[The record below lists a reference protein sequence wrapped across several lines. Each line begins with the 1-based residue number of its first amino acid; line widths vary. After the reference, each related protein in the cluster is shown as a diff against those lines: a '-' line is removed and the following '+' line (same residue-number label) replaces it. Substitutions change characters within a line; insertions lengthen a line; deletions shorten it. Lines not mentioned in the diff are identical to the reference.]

1 MKCALIRRVVRRG
14 KPGGKSGGKPGGRTP
29 IAATLRNGQLM
40 AAVAALII
48 AGIVLV
54 AFQLR
59 EIRQALFDGARVQA
73 AIVADSVT
81 APLMFGDRDVAQ
93 DVLRAFRYAP
103 GLNAIGI
110 YDRTGHR
117 FAEFSYPETR
127 LPVTLEAA
135 LRERDS
141 AIVVSETVRYRDAVV
156 GHTVLHV
163 STEQLHSAMLR
174 YVGLLAV
181 TSLGAMLIV
190 AALGRA
196 TRARVAA
203 AERQLDYMA
212 HTDHV
217 TELPNRHAT
226 YARLELELERAR
238 KAGTQ
243 VALLLVDLDNFK
255 TVNDTAGHAAGDEL
269 LKQVAAALSG
279 AVRVSDLVGR
289 IGGDE
294 FAIIVAPVPGRDVAL
309 AVGDK
314 VTRALRHPF
323 VLDSGE
329 FFATA
334 SIGICLYPDDA
345 ATMTELVCSADTALY
360 HAKHGGRNRLAEF
373 VPAMTAATQRRAL
386 LERELRHAI
395 ENDQLA
401 VHYQPQF
408 ACASGALVGVEALLR
423 WRHPEHGPISPAEFI
438 PIAEE
443 SGLIVQLG
451 SWVLQR
457 ACADVAGW
465 ERAGGP
471 ALTVAVNMSARQL
484 REPGFIED
492 VTRALADSGLP
503 PGRLELELTES
514 LLMEDVAGA
523 LGFMQAVRALGVR
536 LAIDDFGTGYS
547 SLAYLQTFPINQL
560 KVDRSFVQLLP
571 QRGETIIHAVL
582 ALARGF
588 GLTVV
593 AEGVEE
599 PRQLEWLREAGC
611 DVVQGYLLGMPMAPD
626 AFAARFLPLALDSGA
641 RPQKNLCMHDNRC

>member
-1 MKCALIRRVVRRG
+1 MKLLPSQATAP
-14 KPGGKSGGKPGGRTP
+14 KGRMP
-29 IAATLRNGQLM
+29 IAAALRSGQLL
-40 AAVAALII
+40 AAVAALVI
-48 AGIVLV
+48 AGAVLV
-54 AFQLR
+54 AYQLL
-59 EIRQALFDGARVQA
+59 EIRQALADGARVQA

-81 APLMFGDRDVAQ
+81 APLMFGDRESAQ
-93 DVLRAFRYAP
+93 ETLRAFRYAQ
-103 GLNAIGI
+103 GLKAVGI
-110 YDRTGHR
+110 YDQDGRR
-117 FAEFSYPETR
+117 FAEFSYPDSR
-127 LPVTLEAA
+127 LPLTLQAA
-135 LRERDS
+135 LGERDGG
-141 AIVVSETVRYRDAVV
+141 IVVKDTVRYRGNVV

-163 STEQLHSAMLR
+163 GTDRLRGAMLR
-174 YVGLLAV
+174 YVGLLVVA
-181 TSLGAMLIV
+181 SLGAMLVV
-190 AALGRA
+190 ATLGRT

-203 AERQLDYMA
+203 AERKLDYMA

-217 TELPNRHAT
+217 TQLPNRHAT
-226 YARLELELERAR
+226 YARLEGALEEAGV
-238 KAGTQ
+238 AGTQ

-269 LKQVAAALSG
+269 LKKVAAALSG
-279 AVRVSDLVGR
+279 AVRTSDLVGR

-294 FAIIVAPVPGRDVAL
+294 FAIIVAPVPGRASAVAI
-309 AVGDK
+309 ADK
-314 VTRALRHPF
+314 VTQALRHPF
-323 VLDSGE
+323 AVEGGE

-334 SIGICLYPDDA
+334 SVGVCLYPDDA
-345 ATMTELVCSADTALY
+345 TTMSELVSSADTALY
-360 HAKHGGRNRLAEF
+360 HAKQSGRNRLAEF
-373 VPAMTAATQRRAL
+373 VPAMTAATQRRAA
-386 LERELRHAI
+386 LERELRRAI
-395 ENDQLA
+395 DGGQLA

-408 ACASGALVGVEALLR
+408 DCASGALLGVEALVR

-443 SGLIVQLG
+443 SGLIVELG
-451 SWVLQR
+451 SWVLR
-457 ACADVAGW
+457 HACAEVAQW
-465 ERAGGP
+465 QRAGGP
-471 ALTVAVNMSARQL
+471 ALTLAVNMSARQL

-492 VTRALADSGLP
+492 VTRALASSGLA

-514 LLMEDVAGA
+514 VLMEDVAGA
-523 LGFMQAVRALGVR
+523 LAFMQSVRALGVR

-611 DVVQGYLLGMPMAPD
+611 DVVQGYLLGMPMAAD
-626 AFAARFLPLALDSGA
+626 AFRERFLEPATA
-641 RPQKNLCMHDNRC
+641 